1 MSGSLVVIGNFD
13 GVHRGHQAVLHA
25 VARIA
30 KARGL
35 APRLLTFDPHP
46 AVTLGRRAP
55 ALLTGLER
63 KRQLVDRAC
72 PGIEVV
78 VREFTRDFASQTPE
92 QFAEQVL
99 RHELDT
105 RLVMVGS
112 NFRFGRGRSGGIHD
126 LERLGRE
133 LGFDTMA
140 EPLETDTLG
149 AWSSTRIRGL
159 IAAGEVVD
167 AATML
172 GRPHMLSGTVVHG
185 LQRGRTIGFPTC
197 NLAPIR
203 ELLPPFGVYA
213 VAVDCQRADG
223 RFAALAG
230 GVANLGLRPTF
241 DDTEPKPSFEAHLFD
256 IDQDLYDRCLRVHL
270 VARLRDERRFAGLQQ
285 LKEQIAADCA
295 RARELLAKQRPDP
308 AAAGAWW

>member
-140 EPLETDTLG
+140 
-149 AWSSTRIRGL
+149 RISP
-159 IAAGEVVD
+159 VVGSV
-167 AATML
+167 TTQ
-172 GRPHMLSGTVVHG
+172 GSGTAH
-185 LQRGRTIGFPTC
+185 T
-197 NLAPIR
+197 
-203 ELLPPFGVYA
+203 VYA
-213 VAVDCQRADG
+213 PHVEMHSSG
-223 RFAALAG
+223 
-230 GVANLGLRPTF
+230 T
-241 DDTEPKPSFEAHLFD
+241 S
-256 IDQDLYDRCLRVHL
+256 
-270 VARLRDERRFAGLQQ
+270 LQNSCSSHSV
-285 LKEQIAADCA
+285 EQIS
-295 RARELLAKQRPDP
+295 
-308 AAAGAWW
+308 